1 MGYIKSAVAG
11 LDLPNISGQKDWGAY
26 EITGLSVK
34 QIFIEAENVKVEV
47 GEHFVIKAQNV
58 QSIFDEFS
66 WSFKK
71 ETFPKMEDAGSAHCK
86 MVDLCVTITMDLCT
100 NEVCAVVV
108 KNTSPQVE
116 LGALVC
122 AHHKCR

>member
-71 ETFPKMEDAGSAHCK
+71 ETFPKMVRGGIIIGHARIKYVGESQSC
-86 MVDLCVTITMDLCT
+86 MVSGM
-100 NEVCAVVV
+100 ERA
-108 KNTSPQVE
+108 
-116 LGALVC
+116 
-122 AHHKCR
+122 